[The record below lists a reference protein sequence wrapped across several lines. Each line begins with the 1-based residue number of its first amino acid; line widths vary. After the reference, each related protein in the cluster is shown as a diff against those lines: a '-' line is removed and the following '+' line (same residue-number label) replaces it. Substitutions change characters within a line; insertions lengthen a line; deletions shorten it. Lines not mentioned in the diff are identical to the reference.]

1 MNDQEIYMPTAAG
14 QHELHSSA
22 TNLSASEIELLVRMD
37 GALTLAQIRAGM
49 PTTSDEAF
57 AGALDRL
64 LARRLVSLVELDAF
78 ALNMQASL
86 ERMAVSVGKSEADAG
101 LSSLKRTGYFV
112 RIARKRAS
120 VRAPAQ
126 GQVLTAVVVEDD
138 PQLAKFVR
146 SYLSFEGFKVRT
158 AGNRAEVLAEFKKR
172 PVPDLVLLDVMLP
185 DVDGFDILI
194 NLRRTAAFTQVPII
208 MLTGKTTREA
218 VLKGL
223 NCGADGYITKPFEP
237 EALMA
242 AVQTVM
248 GSSEP
253 DSLLAAS
260 QLSDPWVNGD
270 AKLARSWH
278 S

>member
-1 MNDQEIYMPTAAG
+1 MVGFD
-14 QHELHSSA
+14 
-22 TNLSASEIELLVRMD
+22 LV
-37 GALTLAQIRAGM
+37 
-49 PTTSDEAF
+49 
-57 AGALDRL
+57 
-64 LARRLVSLVELDAF
+64 V
-78 ALNMQASL
+78 
-86 ERMAVSVGKSEADAG
+86 
-101 LSSLKRTGYFV
+101 
-112 RIARKRAS
+112 
-120 VRAPAQ
+120 
-126 GQVLTAVVVEDD
+126 
-138 PQLAKFVR
+138 
-146 SYLSFEGFKVRT
+146 T

-172 PVPDLVLLDVMLP
+172 PVPDLILLDVMLP

-248 GSSEP
+248 GTGEP
-253 DSLLAAS
+253 DSLLAPS
-260 QLSDPWVNGD
+260 QLPDPWVNAD
-270 AKLARSWH
+270 SKLQRSWH